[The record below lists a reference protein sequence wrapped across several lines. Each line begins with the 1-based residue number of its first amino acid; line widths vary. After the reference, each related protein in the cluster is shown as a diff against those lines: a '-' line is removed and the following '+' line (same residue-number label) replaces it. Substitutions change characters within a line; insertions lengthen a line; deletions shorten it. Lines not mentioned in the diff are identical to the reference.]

1 MTSAPPRP
9 SMSKARRLRLFARDG
24 GVCHLCKRKVL
35 AGEDYELD
43 HIIPWALAFDDSDDN
58 LKVAHKSCHR
68 TDKTGDD
75 VKRIAK
81 AKRQSGIEGG
91 QAARR
96 AKRGFGL
103 IQSRNEWPKG
113 QKLQS
118 RGFQKKPKGDR

>member
-1 MTSAPPRP
+1 MT
-9 SMSKARRLRLFARDG
+9 KARRLRLFARDG
-24 GVCHLCKRKVL
+24 GVCHLCNRKVL

-43 HIIPWALAFDDSDDN
+43 HIIPWALSFNDDDDN
-58 LKVAHKSCHR
+58 LRVAHKTCHR
-68 TDKTGDD
+68 TDKTGPD
-75 VKRIAK
+75 VARIAK

-96 AKRGFGL
+96 AKRGHGL

-118 RGFQKKPKGDR
+118 RPWPKKGRDT

>member
-1 MTSAPPRP
+1 MTDKPKRP
-9 SMSKARRLRLFARDG
+9 AMTKARRLRLFARDG

-43 HIIPWALAFDDSDDN
+43 HIIPWALAFNDDDN
-58 LKVAHKSCHR
+58 NLRVAHKTCHR
-68 TDKTGDD
+68 TDKTGPD
-75 VKRIAK
+75 VARIAK

-103 IQSRNEWPKG
+103 IA
-113 QKLQS
+113 S
-118 RGFQKKPKGDR
+118 RGFDKNGLKQKIPSRGWDKNDKR

>member
-1 MTSAPPRP
+1 
-9 SMSKARRLRLFARDG
+9 MSKARRLRLFARDG
-24 GVCHLCKRKVL
+24 GLCHLCKRKVL

-58 LKVAHKSCHR
+58 LRVAHKSCHR

-103 IQSRNEWPKG
+103 IQSRGFSANGPKQKIASRPWPKKG
-113 QKLQS
+113 
-118 RGFQKKPKGDR
+118 KPE